1 MITVHSE
8 DYIVGLFS
16 DMRAGVS
23 TAFWVMAVCS
33 LVLGYLRCG
42 GTWCLQ
48 LRGIWRKWFLRNV
61 AMRLL
66 D

>member
-16 DMRAGVS
+16 DMRVGVF

-33 LVLGYLRCG
+33 LVLGYQLLR
-42 GTWCLQ
+42 
-48 LRGIWRKWFLRNV
+48 RD
-61 AMRLL
+61 LL
-66 D
+66 PPTSWHMEEVVPTERCYATA